1 MDDLHYERCSL
12 CDERYW
18 EHEGL
23 YQMMEEFHT
32 RGGKYLHY
40 LCKIC
45 LKEIN
50 TKFFKTEED
59 NNNG

>member
-1 MDDLHYERCSL
+1 MDDLHYERCTL
-12 CDERYW
+12 CNEQHW

-23 YQMMEEFHT
+23 HREMEEFVT
-32 RGGKYLHY
+32 KDGKYTNF
-40 LCKIC
+40 LCKTC